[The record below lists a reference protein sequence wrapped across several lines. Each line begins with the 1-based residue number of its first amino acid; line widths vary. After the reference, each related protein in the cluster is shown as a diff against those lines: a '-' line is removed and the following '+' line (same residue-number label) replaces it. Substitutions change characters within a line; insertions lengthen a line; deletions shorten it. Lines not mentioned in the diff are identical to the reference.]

1 MGTDDQQQPT
11 PSADETPSVPPQQSL
26 TPFTAQADERIRR
39 VWLDGQWY
47 FSIIDVIAVLTDSP
61 NPRSY
66 WSKMKI
72 RITDE
77 GFQELWTKCPQLKM
91 RSHTDGKY
99 YTTDAADRETLLRIL
114 QSIPSPKAEPF
125 RQWLARVGEERLQ
138 EEERPSLAVARLSLL
153 YARKGYTDEWIGERV
168 KKILV
173 RNVVTAEWLERGAHT
188 GRQIAELTIELHE
201 GTFDV
206 TPGQH
211 LIVKD
216 LPPNQ
221 NLQDSMTNLELIL
234 SSLAE
239 QTATLLHQ
247 TRDSQGMDDLRR
259 DVHEAGE
266 VGGAARRDVEARTG
280 LPVVSSTNYKQ
291 LRQERQR
298 QLQAPLFLDE
308 GIGADE

>member
-1 MGTDDQQQPT
+1 MGSDDQEQQT
-11 PSADETPSVPPQQSL
+11 PPADETPSVPTQQSL
-26 TPFTAQADERIRR
+26 TLFTAQADERIRK
-39 VWLDGQWY
+39 VWYNDQWY
-47 FSIIDVIAVLTDSP
+47 FSIIDVIAVLTDSA

-99 YTTDAADRETLLRIL
+99 YTTDAANRETLLRII

-138 EEERPSLAVARLSLL
+138 EEERPSLAVARLSKL
-153 YARKGYTDEWIGERV
+153 YARKGYTDDWIGQRV

-173 RNVVTAEWLERGAHT
+173 RSVITAEWLGRGAHS
-188 GRQIAELTIELHE
+188 GKQIAELTTEVHE

-211 LIVKD
+211 LVIKD

-221 NLQDSMTNLELIL
+221 NLQDSMTGLELAL

-239 QTATLLHQ
+239 ETARVLHQ
-247 TRDSQGMDDLRR
+247 ERDSQGMNDLRR
-259 DVHEAGE
+259 DAHEAGE
-266 VGGAARRDVEARTG
+266 VGGAARREVEARIG
-280 LPVVSSTNYKQ
+280 HPVVSATNYKQ

-308 GIGADE
+308 GVGADE